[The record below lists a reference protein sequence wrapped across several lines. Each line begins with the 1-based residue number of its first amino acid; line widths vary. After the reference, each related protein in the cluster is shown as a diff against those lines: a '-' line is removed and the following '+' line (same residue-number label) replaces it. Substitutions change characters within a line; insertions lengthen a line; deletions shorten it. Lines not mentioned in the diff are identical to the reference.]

1 MSFRQIAIPLSR
13 PMIIVGVALALMECL
28 NDIGAVEHLGVKTL
42 TVGVYETWLSR
53 GSLEGAARIAM
64 LLLALMALLL
74 LVERYL
80 RAGGIEQKSKHNLAP
95 ILHKPTPLMQ
105 GVILIISSL
114 PFLIGF
120 VLPVVLLIIFSLG
133 RFENAD
139 GLFSAATRSIV
150 LASATAIIV
159 VGIGLFL
166 AFLTRI
172 NTPGWLNKSIQ
183 TASLGYAIPGTVL
196 GLGVLIVLSQFDNF
210 SSQLLNLSFLPIL
223 SGSLFALIFAYS
235 LRFLSISFGTFEA
248 ELSRIPK
255 TTDMAASTLGARTF
269 QLLRLVHL
277 PMLRPALITAS
288 VLIFVDTM
296 KELPATLILRPFN
309 FETLATQVYN
319 YASVGQIEDA
329 ALPAL
334 IIVGV
339 GIIPVFVA
347 TRKLHKL

>member
-1 MSFRQIAIPLSR
+1 
-13 PMIIVGVALALMECL
+13 
-28 NDIGAVEHLGVKTL
+28 
-42 TVGVYETWLSR
+42 
-53 GSLEGAARIAM
+53 
-64 LLLALMALLL
+64 
-74 LVERYL
+74 
-80 RAGGIEQKSKHNLAP
+80 
-95 ILHKPTPLMQ
+95 MQ

>member
-1 MSFRQIAIPLSR
+1 
-13 PMIIVGVALALMECL
+13 
-28 NDIGAVEHLGVKTL
+28 
-42 TVGVYETWLSR
+42 
-53 GSLEGAARIAM
+53 
-64 LLLALMALLL
+64 
-74 LVERYL
+74 
-80 RAGGIEQKSKHNLAP
+80 
-95 ILHKPTPLMQ
+95 
-105 GVILIISSL
+105 
-114 PFLIGF
+114 
-120 VLPVVLLIIFSLG
+120 
-133 RFENAD
+133 
-139 GLFSAATRSIV
+139 
-150 LASATAIIV
+150 
-159 VGIGLFL
+159 
-166 AFLTRI
+166 
-172 NTPGWLNKSIQ
+172 
-183 TASLGYAIPGTVL
+183 
-196 GLGVLIVLSQFDNF
+196 LIVLSQFDNF